1 MVNRIGINRWAE
13 LMLFW
18 NAGFNNEERLA
29 RAVEILN
36 GIRPAAEGY
45 YYADD
50 VAAAIEME
58 GAPA

>member
-1 MVNRIGINRWAE
+1 MDRIGINRRAA
-13 LMLFW
+13 LMMFW
-18 NAGFNNEERLA
+18 NAGFNNEALLA

-50 VAAAIEME
+50 VAAAIELE
-58 GAPA
+58 GVPA